1 MEMPKF
7 IDSRIKKSI
16 AEFVGKCDPKVL
28 ALWACDCAE
37 RVLHS
42 FEEACPEDDRPREAI
57 EAGCAWVRGEIAM
70 SEARTAAFAAHSAA
84 RDSDNAAACAAARAA
99 GHASAT
105 AHVAGH
111 AVHAATYAAKA
122 VAYTSDR
129 ADAGANTAKEREWQF
144 QRLLKL
150 GNNNVSQV

>member
-1 MEMPKF
+1 MELPKF
-7 IDSRIKKSI
+7 VDSKLKKSI
-16 AEFVGKCDPKVL
+16 AELVGKYDQRTL

-37 RVLHS
+37 HVLFY
-42 FEEACPEDDRPREAI
+42 FEDTHPEEDRPREAI
-57 EAGCAWVRGEIAM
+57 EAGRGWVRGEIAM

-122 VAYTSDR
+122 AAFASDP
-129 ADAGANTAKEREWQF
+129 ADAGFNAAKERKWQF
-144 QRLLKL
+144 QRLVEL
-150 GNNNVSQV
+150 GEN